1 MKPDYG
7 LDAPGV
13 IRNLA
18 IGGLA
23 AVIVAV
29 LALALP
35 TAVLPM
41 ARADR
46 TISSVWFFLTG
57 FILLIESAWMLYSSK
72 AGKLHMRERV
82 IDALALQGGERVL
95 DGGCGRGLL
104 LVAAA
109 KRLPRGEA
117 VGIDLWSARDLSEN
131 RPEAA
136 LENARREGVENCVKV
151 VTGDMTRM
159 PFSDASFDAAVAS
172 LSIHNIRSHEGRM
185 AAVKEIVRVL
195 KPGGRVAIVDI
206 ARTGEYVGAFRQ
218 LGWTDI
224 RRTGYSLRMFPPV
237 RMVVGTK
244 PVRSALEP
252 SAGAVAKPAP
262 GRAQNPVG
270 ESSRRWDYRCL
281 KALSYSGKYR

>member
-29 LALALP
+29 LAQMLLP
-35 TAVLPM
+35 AVLPM
-41 ARADR
+41 TRADR
-46 TISSVWFFLTG
+46 TITSVWFFLTG
-57 FILLIESAWMLYSSK
+57 SILLIESAWMLYSSK

-82 IDALALQGGERVL
+82 IDAIALQGNERVL
-95 DGGCGRGLL
+95 DVGCGRGLL

-117 VGIDLWSARDLSEN
+117 VGIDLWSARDLSDN

-136 LENARREGVENCVKV
+136 FENARREGVEHRVKV

-159 PFSDASFDAAVAS
+159 PVADGSFDAVVAS
-172 LSIHNIRSHEGRM
+172 LSIHNIHGREGRV
-185 AAVKEIVRVL
+185 AAVKEIARVL

-206 ARTGEYVGAFRQ
+206 ARTGEYVNGFHQ
-218 LGWTDI
+218 LGWTDL
-224 RRTGYSLRMFPPV
+224 RRTGYSLGMFPPV

-244 PVRSALEP
+244 RDLAREP
-252 SAGAVAKPAP
+252 STGAAAKPA
-262 GRAQNPVG
+262 
-270 ESSRRWDYRCL
+270 SR
-281 KALSYSGKYR
+281 

>member
-29 LALALP
+29 LAQALP
-35 TAVLPM
+35 PAVLPM
-41 ARADR
+41 TRADR
-46 TISSVWFFLTG
+46 TITSVWFSLTG
-57 FILLIESAWMLYSSK
+57 IILLIESMWMLYSSK

-82 IDALALQGGERVL
+82 IDALALQGNERVL
-95 DGGCGRGLL
+95 DVGCGRGLL

-117 VGIDLWSARDLSEN
+117 VGIDLWSARDLSDN

-136 LENARREGVENCVKV
+136 LENARRERVENRVRV

-159 PFSDASFDAAVAS
+159 PFTDGSFDAVMAS
-172 LSIHNIRSHEGRM
+172 LSIHNIHRREGR
-185 AAVKEIVRVL
+185 ATAVKEIARVL
-195 KPGGRVAIVDI
+195 KPGGRVTIVDI
-206 ARTGEYVGAFRQ
+206 ARTGEYVDGFRQ

-224 RRTGYSLRMFPPV
+224 RRTGYSIGMFPPV

-244 PVRSALEP
+244 PVRAALEP
-252 SAGAVAKPAP
+252 STGASAKLA
-262 GRAQNPVG
+262 
-270 ESSRRWDYRCL
+270 SR
-281 KALSYSGKYR
+281 